1 MVEIAC
7 RAEWNFA
14 FDLLGTKAI
23 GAVNFAGA
31 ETEIDF
37 VFGGADSIT
46 MIFEGLLEAE
56 LRVGG
61 RLELVERDA
70 DYADWAW

>member
-7 RAEWNFA
+7 RAEWNFT
-14 FDLLGTKAI
+14 FDLFGAEAV
-23 GAVNFAGA
+23 GAVNFACA
-31 ETEIDF
+31 EAEVDF

>member
-37 VFGGADSIT
+37 VFGGTDGVVT
-46 MIFEGLLEAE
+46 GFDGLLKTE
-56 LRVGG
+56 LWIG
-61 RLELVERDA
+61 
-70 DYADWAW
+70 